1 MQEAK
6 KRRNARGK
14 KKDEANFLASSLVY
28 WILYLKIG
36 FFDAAEFFFP
46 KGYSFVFGFA
56 SFRNV

>member
-14 KKDEANFLASSLVY
+14 KKDEAILLASSLVC
-28 WILYLKIG
+28 WILYLKID
-36 FFDAAEFFFP
+36 FFDAAEFVFP
-46 KGYSFVFGFA
+46 KGYCFVFGFA

>member
-1 MQEAK
+1 MQK
-6 KRRNARGK
+6 TKCKGQ
-14 KKDEANFLASSLVY
+14 KKDEAKFLASSLVC

-36 FFDAAEFFFP
+36 FFDAAEFVFP